1 MKHVLVLGAQIPFVK
16 GGAEL
21 LNESLLRE
29 INKLEDVTAEL
40 VQLPFKWYPEEQ
52 MINDIFSWRLQDFS
66 ESNGKTIDLVI
77 PTKFP
82 TYAAEHKNKV
92 LWLVHQHRVIYD
104 LEGTEYDAWRNQI
117 VRTKVKSLDNRF
129 FRECRKIFTISETV
143 SKRLEHYNHYDSTP
157 LFPPPF
163 FGGKIYPGKYKD
175 RVIYIG
181 RLEPNKRP
189 DLLLDAL
196 RYAKKAKVSI
206 IGKGRSEDTERLM
219 RLIEKYGISDRC
231 EILGY
236 LPEEDLLR
244 HLADCRALF
253 YAPFDEDYGYATI
266 EAFLAGKPVISCDD
280 SGEVVTFI
288 RRTGSG
294 FISDTDPRNIAS
306 NLLKIYEMS
315 EKELEDMGHKGYELA
330 KDITWD
336 KILKALVLENL

>member
-1 MKHVLVLGAQIPFVK
+1 MKHVLVLGAQVPFVK

-29 INKLEDVTAEL
+29 INKLGGVSAEL

-52 MINDIFSWRLQDFS
+52 IINDIFSWRLQDFS
-66 ESNGKTIDLVI
+66 EANGEKIDLVI

-82 TYAAEHKNKV
+82 SYAAEHENKV
-92 LWLVHQHRVIYD
+92 LWLVHQHRVLYD
-104 LEGTEYDAWRNQI
+104 LEGSEYDAWQNHI
-117 VRTKVKSLDNRF
+117 VRNKVRSLDTKF
-129 FRECRKIFTISETV
+129 FKECRKIFTISEII
-143 SKRLEHYNHYDSTP
+143 SKRLKQYNNYDSTP

-163 FGGKIYPGKYKD
+163 LRDKIYPGKYKD
-175 RVIYIG
+175 KIIYVG

-189 DLLLDAL
+189 DLLLQAL
-196 RYAKKAKVSI
+196 LYAKKAKVSI
-206 IGKGRSEDTERLM
+206 IGKGRSEDIKRLM
-219 RLIEKYGISDRC
+219 ILIEKYGISDRC

-266 EAFLAGKPVISCDD
+266 EAFLACKPIISCDD
-280 SGEVVTFI
+280 SGEVVNFI
-288 RRTGSG
+288 RKTGAG
-294 FISDTDPRNIAS
+294 FISDTNPKNIAT
-306 NLLKIYEMS
+306 NLLNVYEIS
-315 EKELEDMGHKGYELA
+315 EKELEDIGHKGYELA
-330 KDITWD
+330 RDITWD

>member
-21 LNESLLRE
+21 LAESLIRE
-29 INKLEDVTAEL
+29 INKLEGVAAEL

-52 MINDIFSWRLQDFS
+52 IINDIFSWRLQDFS
-66 ESNGKTIDLVI
+66 EANGRKIDLVI

-82 TYAAEHKNKV
+82 AYAAEHGNKV

-117 VRTKVKSLDNRF
+117 VRSKLRNLDNKF
-129 FRECRKIFTISETV
+129 FKECRKIFTIAETV
-143 SKRLEHYNHYDSTP
+143 SKRLKQFNHYDSTP

-163 FGGKIYPGKYKD
+163 LRDKIHPGRYKD
-175 RVIYIG
+175 RVVYIG

-189 DLLLDAL
+189 DLLLHAL
-196 RYAKKAKVSI
+196 QYAKKAKVSI
-206 IGKGRSEDTERLM
+206 IGKGRSEDTERLT
-219 RLIEKYGISDRC
+219 RLIDKYGISDRC

-244 HLADCRALF
+244 HLSDCRALF
-253 YAPFDEDYGYATI
+253 YAPFDEDYGYATV
-266 EAFLAGKPVISCDD
+266 EAFLARKPVISCDD

-288 RRTGSG
+288 RKAGSG
-294 FISDTDPRNIAS
+294 FISDTNPRNIAS
-306 NLLKIYEMS
+306 NLIKIYEMS
-315 EKELEDMGHKGYELA
+315 DRELEDKSHKGYQLA